1 MIIVFSEDFEILFML
16 YFGPVRVVLPREPEI
31 RMADIRTDR
40 SASRL
45 IWKCSEKTSSLG
57 KTYYIEHPVNKTHF
71 INGTVE
77 LNFQFFMLANMAI
90 SYRCYIRR

>member
-16 YFGPVRVVLPREPEI
+16 YFGPVKVVLPREPEI

-45 IWKCSEKTSSLG
+45 IWKCSEKKTSSLDQ
-57 KTYYIEHPVNKTHF
+57 TYYIEHPVNKTHF

-77 LNFQFFMLANMAI
+77 LNFHFFTMDT
-90 SYRCYIRR
+90 Y